1 MAVTKVY
8 LSIVGSRVLARIP
21 NLAVQICL
29 WVVSYFCGRGRTKT
43 RVLGCCR
50 NFLFLRSYTLIPSV
64 IFRHTVFSIGYGMNI
79 YTIDKL
85 YEQHMT
91 INRGIQQ
98 ILQVVIFYLKENSA
112 FGHP

>member
-43 RVLGCCR
+43 CVLGCCR
-50 NFLFLRSYTLIPSV
+50 NFFLWSYTLIPSV

-98 ILQVVIFYLKENSA
+98 ILQVVISYLKENSA
-112 FGHP
+112 CGRP

>member
-1 MAVTKVY
+1 MK
-8 LSIVGSRVLARIP
+8 
-21 NLAVQICL
+21 
-29 WVVSYFCGRGRTKT
+29 
-43 RVLGCCR
+43 
-50 NFLFLRSYTLIPSV
+50 
-64 IFRHTVFSIGYGMNI
+64 I

-112 FGHP
+112 FGRP